1 MAGGAD
7 GMHSVGAVGVNIAV
21 EKIVTAVLAY
31 EQRKLGRSHSQPAY
45 QQDVDVVLCS
55 IGSPLT
61 EEKMSVAA
69 VLWAAGVRADFIPF
83 ESTSV
88 EELAAVC
95 RERKIPWIITLKD
108 RSYNMRGV
116 VRLRN
121 VETRA
126 EMDLS
131 RKEVAAVILQ
141 RGGVPAKQGGS
152 ASEETTQALPGSGH
166 SHTHANT
173 HSIVF
178 SNVEIVVLHD
188 ETRGRA
194 NRKIIIQAQQD
205 MSRVL
210 RALSPNAL
218 AKVACVDLPAQVCRE
233 VVANFDTS
241 LVSPAPI
248 VKGDRVIQQRV
259 ASLKNLLTKWRGFP
273 IVFVYSYRDNKYV
286 ALAM

>member
-1 MAGGAD
+1 MFYWVSPHRREGT
-7 GMHSVGAVGVNIAV
+7 S
-21 EKIVTAVLAY
+21 
-31 EQRKLGRSHSQPAY
+31 RSSSSFFLLSFTSLPFFFP
-45 QQDVDVVLCS
+45 
-55 IGSPLT
+55 SPPSSRFSSSDLT
-61 EEKMSVAA
+61 CIMQMSVAA
-69 VLWAAGVRADFIPF
+69 VLWAANVRADFIPF

-141 RGGVPAKQGGS
+141 RGGVPAKYGSGNAASS
-152 ASEETTQALPGSGH
+152 ASEEVAQTPAPGPTH

-173 HSIVF
+173 HAIVF

-241 LVSPAPI
+241 VVSPAPL

-259 ASLKNLLTKWRGFP
+259 ASLKNLLTKWKSFP
-273 IVFVYSYRDNKYV
+273 IVFIYSYRDSKYV

>member
-1 MAGGAD
+1 
-7 GMHSVGAVGVNIAV
+7 
-21 EKIVTAVLAY
+21 
-31 EQRKLGRSHSQPAY
+31 
-45 QQDVDVVLCS
+45 
-55 IGSPLT
+55 
-61 EEKMSVAA
+61 MSVSA
-69 VLWAAGVRADFIPF
+69 VLWAAGVRTDFIPF

-108 RSYNMRGV
+108 RSFNMRGV

-131 RKEVAAVILQ
+131 RKEVAAIILQ
-141 RGGVPAKQGGS
+141 RGGVPAKHGTGS
-152 ASEETTQALPGSGH
+152 AINSSSEEITPPTTQTTTH
-166 SHTHANT
+166 SHTHTNT

-218 AKVACVDLPAQVCRE
+218 AKVACVDLPATVCRE

-241 LVSPAPI
+241 IVSPAPL
-248 VKGDRVIQQRV
+248 VKGDRVTQQRV
-259 ASLKNLLTKWRGFP
+259 ASLKNLLTKWKSFP
-273 IVFVYSYRDNKYV
+273 IVFIYSYRDYKYV

>member
-1 MAGGAD
+1 
-7 GMHSVGAVGVNIAV
+7 
-21 EKIVTAVLAY
+21 
-31 EQRKLGRSHSQPAY
+31 
-45 QQDVDVVLCS
+45 
-55 IGSPLT
+55 
-61 EEKMSVAA
+61 MSVAA
-69 VLWAAGVRADFIPF
+69 LLWAAHVRADYIPF

-141 RGGVPAKQGGS
+141 RGNVPVKSTGS
-152 ASEETTQALPGSGH
+152 AGTEEAVQAHGAHGTHGTHGAPASG

-173 HSIVF
+173 HAIVF

-233 VVANFDTS
+233 VVANFDNTI
-241 LVSPAPI
+241 VSPAPL
-248 VKGDRVIQQRV
+248 VKGDRVTQQRV
-259 ASLKNLLTKWRGFP
+259 ASLKNLLTKWKSFP
-273 IVFVYSYRDNKYV
+273 IVFVYTYRDSKYV